1 MKLYV
6 TDNNRVTVTDDGK
19 VTPIFNH
26 HDARYSKNWELND
39 CIINNRNVPNHLSV
53 MPVKRH

>member
-6 TDNNRVTVTDDGK
+6 TDNNRVTETDDGK

-26 HDARYSKNWELND
+26 HDARYSKN
-39 CIINNRNVPNHLSV
+39 
-53 MPVKRH
+53 